1 MIQQI
6 IEKQK
11 TYYASG
17 VTRPIKYRIDQLEKL
32 KLAILKYET
41 PLIRALNLDLNKP
54 EFEAYATE
62 IGYVLQSIRH
72 TVKHLEK
79 WAKDIPV
86 KTPIHQTGAK
96 AMMKYEPYGV
106 TLIIAPFNYPF
117 QLLIEPLIG
126 ALSAGNTAVVKPSEY
141 TPNVE
146 SIIVKII
153 EETFEEGYVK
163 VVTGGRELLTEL
175 IHAPFDYIFFTGSVP
190 VGKIVMR
197 AAADNLVPV
206 TLELGG
212 KSPVI
217 VHEDADI
224 KVAAKRIAW
233 GKFMNAGQI
242 CIAPDYIYV
251 HKSVE
256 KAFLEEVMKVVID
269 FYGAMP
275 NKSPDYCRIVNEKQM
290 NRLIKLI
297 NHDKVI
303 MGGQYD
309 LETRYMAPTI
319 MKDVTWDDEVMKDE
333 IFGPIM
339 PVLAYENIENVI
351 EIINNKPK
359 PLAFYV
365 FSESESVQAYLMDQI
380 PFGGGCINDTI
391 LHVAVQE
398 LPFGGVGASGIGAY
412 HGEESFKAFSHRKSI
427 LKKSTKFDLK
437 FLYPP
442 YKNHVK
448 LIKKILK

>member
-6 IEKQK
+6 IDKQK
-11 TYYASG
+11 TYYTSG

-86 KTPIHQTGAK
+86 KTPIHQAGAK

-146 SIIVKII
+146 SIIVKIM
-153 EETFEEGYVK
+153 EEVFEEGYVK
-163 VVTGGRELLTEL
+163 VVTGGRDVLTEL

-217 VHEDADI
+217 VHDDADI
-224 KVAAKRIAW
+224 KMAAKRIAW

-256 KAFLEEVMKVVID
+256 KTFLEEVMKVVIE

-290 NRLIKLI
+290 KRLIKLI

-303 MGGQYD
+303 IGGQYD
-309 LETRYMAPTI
+309 LESRYIAPTI
-319 MKDVTWDDEVMKDE
+319 MKDVTWDDDVMKDE

-339 PVLAYENIENVI
+339 PVLTYDNIENVI
-351 EIINNKPK
+351 ETINKQPK

-412 HGEESFKAFSHRKSI
+412 HGEESFKAFSHRKSV
-427 LKKSTKFDLK
+427 LKKSTKIDLK